1 MRCGPDSGFLWRSD
15 HSARKRRN
23 PSHPSVD
30 CQRVGRVRPNTEPG
44 LGYRRHVNRKQLA
57 QAAFASAE
65 ADLRALS
72 RWMYENPEIGY
83 QEFETSRR
91 LSSFL
96 KDRGL
101 AVTYPAYGLETAFE
115 ATAGHEGP
123 RVVICSEI
131 DALPE
136 IGHACGHN
144 LIATSAMGAGIAVAG
159 IATDLGIRVSVL
171 GTPAEESGGGKVDLI
186 RAGAFADAA
195 AAMMIHPA
203 PYDELDPSFQA
214 NTVFVVE
221 YFGKEAHAAFAPHLG
236 VNALDGFVQAYM
248 NLATLRQQLRPGDT
262 VHCIVTNG
270 GDASNI
276 IPSYTRSVWGVRAWT
291 KERLAEIIPKVR
303 ACLDAAALATGCRLE
318 VTIRDNPY
326 DNMINNPVMTKLFQA
341 NSESL
346 GRPMP
351 TGLEAGG
358 GSSDMGNVSQVVPS
372 IHPMVAIEADGA
384 VYHQKDFA
392 HATVTS
398 SGERALRDGA
408 LAMAY
413 TIIDMAEQEVWDKLR
428 GSSAE

>member
-1 MRCGPDSGFLWRSD
+1 MDS
-15 HSARKRRN
+15 KRRA
-23 PSHPSVD
+23 
-30 CQRVGRVRPNTEPG
+30 EE
-44 LGYRRHVNRKQLA
+44 
-57 QAAFASAE
+57 AFATVE
-65 ADLRALS
+65 PELRQLS

-83 QEFETSRR
+83 QEFESSRK
-91 LSSFL
+91 LSALLAKKGF
-96 KDRGL
+96 

-115 ATAGHEGP
+115 ATVGSSGP
-123 RVVICSEI
+123 RVVICCEL

-144 LIATSAMGAGIAVAG
+144 IIATAAIGAGIAVSAQ
-159 IATDLGIRVSVL
+159 AEDLGMRVTVL
-171 GTPAEESGGGKVDLI
+171 GTPAEETGGGKVDLI
-186 RAGAFADAA
+186 RAGAFEDTA

-214 NTVFVVE
+214 NTVFIVE
-221 YFGKEAHAAFAPHLG
+221 FFGKEAHAAFAPHLG

-248 NLATLRQQLRPGDT
+248 NLATLRQQLRVGDT

-291 KERLAEIIPKVR
+291 KERLSELIPKVR
-303 ACLDAAALATGCRLE
+303 ACFEAAALATGCRLE
-318 VTIRDNPY
+318 VTIRDHPY
-326 DNMINNPVMTKLFQA
+326 DNMINNPIMTALFQT
-341 NSESL
+341 NSELL

-358 GSSDMGNVSQVVPS
+358 GSSDMGNVSQLVPS
-372 IHPMVAIEADGA
+372 IHPMVAIDAGGA

-392 HATVTS
+392 HATVTP
-398 SGERALRDGA
+398 SGEQALRDGA

-413 TIIDMAEQEVWDKLR
+413 TIIDLAEQGVWGKLD
-428 GSSAE
+428 GSPAE